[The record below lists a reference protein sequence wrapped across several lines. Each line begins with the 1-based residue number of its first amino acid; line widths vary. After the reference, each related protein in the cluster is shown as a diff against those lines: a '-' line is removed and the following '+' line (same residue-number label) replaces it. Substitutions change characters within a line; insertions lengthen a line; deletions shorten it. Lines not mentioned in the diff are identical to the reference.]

1 MIWVTIR
8 RASFL
13 GALAI
18 GTASCAGEP
27 AAIFPSGQSLFTP
40 QYSGNW
46 IGSANLTGVTPVV
59 RGGCASP
66 SLETLIGSD
75 YGNEKVTLAI
85 SQDGN
90 TLEARLASATTGLAC
105 TYKGTTELNTLA
117 LDAATCDAPAL
128 NLRCT
133 DETATKMIVIGST
146 IQGTVLGGRLTG
158 TLANIYN
165 VEPGSFTRVTLKY
178 DFSVGKP

>member
-1 MIWVTIR
+1 MIWATVR
-8 RASFL
+8 RGALL

-18 GTASCAGEP
+18 GTASCANDP
-27 AAIFPSGQSLFTP
+27 VATFPSGQSLFTP

-59 RGGCASP
+59 RGGCTSP
-66 SLETLIGSD
+66 SLETLIGSA

-85 SQDGN
+85 SQDAN

-117 LDAATCDAPAL
+117 LDAATCDAPIL

-133 DETATKMIVIGST
+133 DETGQKMTVVGST

-165 VEPGSFTRVTLKY
+165 VEGPGFTRVTLHY
-178 DFSVGKP
+178 DFNVAKP